1 MIKKGFYL
9 VGLALLVVLISSGF
23 DSIQKEAEPKFSDSQ
38 LEVVNY
44 SVPLEEEVVLA
55 PQKNN
60 RILPLVGKTFVGF
73 RQAIAMKESR
83 GRLNCINPYGY
94 MGKFQFGKSTLRSVG
109 IYDFNTFLKNEN
121 WQNEAFKALIAKN
134 KWELRREIEKYNGRV
149 INGIEI
155 TESGLIAAAHLGGAG
170 SVRRFLR
177 SNGRR
182 GFKDA
187 FWTSIISYM
196 KRFGGYDISHI
207 KANKKA
213 KAKIS

>member
-1 MIKKGFYL
+1 MIKKGSYFI
-9 VGLALLVVLISSGF
+9 GLALLVVLVSSSF
-23 DSIQKEAEPKFSDSQ
+23 DSLSKTETSTNDNSQ
-38 LEVVNY
+38 LAVVNY
-44 SVPLEEEVVLA
+44 YVPAEEEIVSS
-55 PQKNN
+55 PKQS
-60 RILPLVGKTFVGF
+60 RILPHVGKSYVGF
-73 RQAIAMKESR
+73 RQAVAMKESR
-83 GRLNCINPYGY
+83 GRIGCINPYGY

-134 KWELRREIEKYNGRV
+134 KWELRREIDKYCGRV

-155 TESGLIAAAHLGGAG
+155 TESGLIAAAHLGGPG

-187 FWTSIISYM
+187 FGTSIISYM

-207 KANKKA
+207 EPNKRA
-213 KAKIS
+213 KAKVS